1 MKQGKISQ
9 VIGPV
14 VDVVFD
20 GDYLPRIKEALTVEV
35 EGKKLVMEVAKH
47 MGGRTV
53 RCILLDAAEGLARD
67 MIVTATGSAISVP
80 VGPETLGRMFNVL
93 GETIDKAVRTGF
105 GTVRSLWLLWLVYH
119 RLRGPFPWA
128 LAG

>member
-67 MIVTATGSAISVP
+67 MIVTATGSAISAA
-80 VGPETLGRMFNVL
+80 LGFAAALILAFRGKSLLTVAIIASATVL
-93 GETIDKAVRTGF
+93 VCELILP
-105 GTVRSLWLLWLVYH
+105 SLPL
-119 RLRGPFPWA
+119 
-128 LAG
+128 